1 MLIDKVAASDGYMM
15 AAVANEIIAAPFAM
29 IGSIG
34 VLTEIPNFNE
44 LLAKEGIKYEQI
56 SSGKYKRTISVFG
69 KNTEEG
75 RKKVQEELDQIHS
88 AFKSL
93 IKSKRASID
102 IERIS
107 TGEFWLGSQAK
118 ELGLVD
124 NIMTS
129 TDYLTSLYQDNKQ
142 VYFVKYERQV
152 PFLKKPAN
160 AISVLTGILNQSN
173 SSSIVPMAK

>member
-129 TDYLTSLYQDNKQ
+129 TDYLTSLY
-142 VYFVKYERQV
+142 
-152 PFLKKPAN
+152 
-160 AISVLTGILNQSN
+160 S
-173 SSSIVPMAK
+173 